1 MFMFTNLLF
10 MLYCDCKDKNG
21 TTDYGVTDTFVVTVS
36 DSDFNREPGD
46 VNGDGDVNI
55 IDLIRAKKQVA
66 GIIAL
71 TGISFDAADL
81 DSNNVVNAVD
91 LSLLRKMSLI
101 IKS

>member
-1 MFMFTNLLF
+1 MFCGETIIPKGLRGSQLSFKFTI
-10 MLYCDCKDKNG
+10 
-21 TTDYGVTDTFVVTVS
+21 
-36 DSDFNREPGD
+36 R

-91 LSLLRKMSLI
+91 LSLLRKMLLI